1 MWLAGFDHVLIGVED
16 GLKGLSSGGV
26 PPKFVII
33 DDGWQS
39 VGPDAEENKKAN
51 KSEPLLRLTGV
62 EENDKFKKKENPT
75 MGTKSIVDVAKVKYG
90 LKYVYVWHAIIGYS
104 GGIQPG
110 LLSALFE
117 ALLSVQQEA
126 FFVSPG
132 KLSLYRAALVE
143 IVAGLFDFK
152 RKSRSSVP
160 TPDDRKQRKTS
171 KWLAHQDN
179 FVIPDE
185 DEPPSIEAKTPT
197 PKRHVF
203 MARDLKRPTM
213 SDKVV
218 LLAMV
223 GMGILETTTTKLQ

>member
-1 MWLAGFDHVLIGVED
+1 MWLAGFDHVLIAFYQNVTQEGVED

-75 MGTKSIVDVAKVKYG
+75 MGTKSIVNVAKVKYG

-110 LLSALFE
+110 LEEYESSMKFPT
-117 ALLSVQQEA
+117 
-126 FFVSPG
+126 VS
-132 KLSLYRAALVE
+132 K
-143 IVAGLFDFK
+143 GLT
-152 RKSRSSVP
+152 SSVSV
-160 TPDDRKQRKTS
+160 K
-171 KWLAHQDN
+171 
-179 FVIPDE
+179 
-185 DEPPSIEAKTPT
+185 
-197 PKRHVF
+197 
-203 MARDLKRPTM
+203 
-213 SDKVV
+213 
-218 LLAMV
+218 
-223 GMGILETTTTKLQ
+223 